1 LDIRDLLLV
10 HGLKGQEFVVLLKK
24 VSLSG
29 VFSGTLL
36 TSEGVAK
43 RELLRTPEKL
53 ILLKQDLFQL
63 AIPSDAR
70 KVPPKILVKLTS
82 LKEIQS
88 QPATLLDARKELLPI
103 MATLPHQVSSKNLPY
118 QPATPSDAK
127 RVPLPTMVM
136 LRHHLSLNLSQLA
149 THWAARREPPKTP
162 ERPTFF
168 NSITNS
174 WPFKP

>member
-1 LDIRDLLLV
+1 L
-10 HGLKGQEFVVLLKK
+10 
-24 VSLSG
+24 
-29 VFSGTLL
+29 
-36 TSEGVAK
+36 VAK
-43 RELLRTPEKL
+43 RELLRIPEKL
-53 ILLKQDLFQL
+53 ILLNTNRSQL

-70 KVPPKILVKLTS
+70 RALPKILVRLTS

-103 MATLPHQVSSKNLPY
+103 MATTSHHLLLRNLPY
-118 QPATPSDAK
+118 QPATPSDVK
-127 RVPLPTMVM
+127 RVPLPTTEMIS
-136 LRHHLSLNLSQLA
+136 HHPSLNLSQLA

-162 ERPTFF
+162 ERHTFF